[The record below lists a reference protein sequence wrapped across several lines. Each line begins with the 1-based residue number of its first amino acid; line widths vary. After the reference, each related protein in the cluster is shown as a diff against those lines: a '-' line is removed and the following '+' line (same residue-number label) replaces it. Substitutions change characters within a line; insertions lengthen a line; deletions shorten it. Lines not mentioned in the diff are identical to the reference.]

1 MVVRVGLIGTGTV
14 AQMMHLPI
22 LNDLSGMYQ
31 ITAVSDVSPSVL
43 KAISEK
49 YHAKAYTSPFDLC
62 KAEDVDAVFVL
73 SPDQYHAEYAKAA
86 IEAGK
91 HVFVEKP
98 VCLCPQ
104 ELEELIELQKSHPNQ
119 IALPRGCF
127 MSVFLLKCIN

>member
-14 AQMMHLPI
+14 AQMMPLPI

-49 YHAKAYTSPFDLC
+49 YHAKAYTSPLDLC

-73 SPDQYHAEYAKAA
+73 SSITQSTQRQQSRLASMCLLRSRYACARRSW
-86 IEAGK
+86 
-91 HVFVEKP
+91 
-98 VCLCPQ
+98 
-104 ELEELIELQKSHPNQ
+104 KS
-119 IALPRGCF
+119 
-127 MSVFLLKCIN
+127 